1 MPIECLLFDLGKV
14 LIDFDFDRGMERFA
28 ARSTRSREHLKKVL
42 LDEQWKGRYER
53 GEISTEDFYRRLTE
67 AGGLQMDMEEF
78 RQSWS
83 AVFLPDVILSE
94 ELLARLKR
102 RYPLILLSNT
112 NEAHIEFIE
121 QRYRVLKYFDE
132 KVLSHEVGAL
142 KPDPKI
148 FQAAIALSGKPAE
161 RLFFTDDLPQNIDG
175 ARRSGI
181 NARQFVSESNLIED
195 LRAFGVDV

>member
-1 MPIECLLFDLGKV
+1 
-14 LIDFDFDRGMERFA
+14 
-28 ARSTRSREHLKKVL
+28 
-42 LDEQWKGRYER
+42 
-53 GEISTEDFYRRLTE
+53 
-67 AGGLQMDMEEF
+67 MDMEEF